1 MRDPTMCAAVLR
13 EEWTIDRRAFELD
26 EHRFSGSSKGEVA
39 NPLRSM
45 QDTEPCF
52 AELHLDR

>member
-1 MRDPTMCAAVLR
+1 MCTAVLR